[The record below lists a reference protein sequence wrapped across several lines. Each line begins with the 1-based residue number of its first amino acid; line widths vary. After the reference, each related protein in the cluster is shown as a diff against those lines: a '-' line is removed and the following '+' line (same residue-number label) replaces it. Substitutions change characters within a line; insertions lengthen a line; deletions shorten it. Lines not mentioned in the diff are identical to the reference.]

1 VDEKKKINGPL
12 NYLRP
17 EKLEE
22 RDLKEHSL
30 RPGQAGESFAKL
42 GNRRLKKQI
51 SGLVAT
57 VQKQA
62 AQIEHERSDSLTRH
76 ALRLVK
82 Q

>member
-1 VDEKKKINGPL
+1 
-12 NYLRP
+12 
-17 EKLEE
+17 
-22 RDLKEHSL
+22 
-30 RPGQAGESFAKL
+30 
-42 GNRRLKKQI
+42 LKKQI